1 MTRRKGEGS
10 REGSRDGSRDGSRE
24 GDARQGSKK
33 APSVTNFL
41 SKISTPKGQGGAHSP
56 AKGLLGGITR
66 EDLAAVGRLQSE
78 DDGAVALAAAPA
90 PVVLAAPVVA
100 LDDAAGAVLETSAR
114 IEMTLPTLEGAPTT
128 GLTTQSGRRQERIP
142 WSSVVDV
149 RGVFSG
155 NLEGDPRTR
164 DVSPGGVFI
173 ETAHLLDVGD
183 PVVLSFPLEDGKR
196 LVVNGRVRWVTP
208 FGRVDDPTPGMGV
221 EFVGIDPQR
230 RDRISDLLA
239 KKKPR

>member
-1 MTRRKGEGS
+1 MTRRKG
-10 REGSRDGSRDGSRE
+10 DGGKDVE
-24 GDARQGSKK
+24 ARGPAGKK

-41 SKISTPKGQGGAHSP
+41 AKISTPKGQGGAHSP

-66 EDLAAVGRLQSE
+66 EDLAAVGRLQSQE
-78 DDGAVALAAAPA
+78 DGAVALAAPLAA
-90 PVVLAAPVVA
+90 TAAPVVS

-114 IEMTLPTLEGAPTT
+114 IEMTLPTLEGGPTT
-128 GLTTQSGRRQERIP
+128 GLTTQSGRRQERIA

-164 DVSPGGVFI
+164 DMSQGGVFVQ
-173 ETAHLLDVGD
+173 TAHLLDVGD
-183 PVVLSFPLEDGKR
+183 PVVLSFPLDDGKR

-208 FGRVDDPTPGMGV
+208 FGRVDDPTPGMGI
-221 EFVGIDPQR
+221 EFVGVDPQR
-230 RDRISDLLA
+230 RERISALLA
-239 KKKPR
+239 RKQSR

>member
-1 MTRRKGEGS
+1 MTRRKGEGGK
-10 REGSRDGSRDGSRE
+10 EGG
-24 GDARQGSKK
+24 AGSKK
-33 APSVTNFL
+33 APSVTSFL

-66 EDLAAVGRLQSE
+66 EDLAAVGRLQVD
-78 DDGAVALAAAPA
+78 DDGAVALAAPA
-90 PVVLAAPVVA
+90 AAPVPS
-100 LDDAAGAVLETSAR
+100 LEEAATATLETSAR
-114 IEMTLPTLEGAPTT
+114 IELSLPTVEGAPSS
-128 GLTTQSGRRQERIP
+128 GMSTQSGRRQDRVA

-155 NLEGDPRTR
+155 AIEGEPRTR
-164 DVSPGGVFI
+164 DVSPGGVFV

-196 LVVNGRVRWVTP
+196 LIVNGRVRWVTP
-208 FGRVDDPTPGMGV
+208 FGRVDDPTPGMGI

-239 KKKPR
+239 RNRSR